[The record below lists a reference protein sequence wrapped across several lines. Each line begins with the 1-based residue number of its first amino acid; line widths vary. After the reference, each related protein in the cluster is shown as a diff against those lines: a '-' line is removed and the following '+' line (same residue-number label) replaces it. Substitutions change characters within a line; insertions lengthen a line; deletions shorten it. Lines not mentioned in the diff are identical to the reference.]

1 MKTIEKTIDVLEA
14 FLNQKGEIG
23 LAQLAELTGL
33 NISTTYRIASTLVKR
48 GYLNQLRRGKKYSL
62 SPKLLQFS
70 NIILTRIAIRDIA
83 LPYLHKLNKIVNE
96 NINLAIFDNDS
107 VVFIESIESKRYLRV
122 SLQMGTIE
130 PLHCC
135 SVGKVLLAH
144 MQDEELERY
153 FHRKALARYTENT
166 ITDIN
171 KLKQELYI
179 IKQEGVAIDNEEYTL
194 GVKCVGA
201 PVKDANRNVVAAV
214 SITGPST
221 RLNNERMQELKSL
234 IKRCGLEIS
243 RAIGYRGE

>member
-1 MKTIEKTIDVLEA
+1 MA
-14 FLNQKGEIG
+14 RSNFH
-23 LAQLAELTGL
+23 QLWDTA
-33 NISTTYRIASTLVKR
+33 
-48 GYLNQLRRGKKYSL
+48 
-62 SPKLLQFS
+62 
-70 NIILTRIAIRDIA
+70 
-83 LPYLHKLNKIVNE
+83 
-96 NINLAIFDNDS
+96 
-107 VVFIESIESKRYLRV
+107 VVFVESIEPNRHLRV
-122 SLQMGTIE
+122 SLQLGTIE

-153 FHRKALARYTENT
+153 FHRKALPRYTENT
-166 ITDIN
+166 ITDIS

-221 RLNNERMQELKSL
+221 RLNSERVQELKSL

-243 RAIGYRGE
+243 RAIGYKGK